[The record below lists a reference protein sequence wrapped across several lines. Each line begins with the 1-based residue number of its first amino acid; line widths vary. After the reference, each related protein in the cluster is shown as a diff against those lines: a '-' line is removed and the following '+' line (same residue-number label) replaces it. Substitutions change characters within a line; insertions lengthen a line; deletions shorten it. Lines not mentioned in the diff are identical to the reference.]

1 MPFDNNGAA
10 LSQLGFDFNADHGQQ
25 TIYKEIPIDLFNPSA
40 RLENTFVLD
49 RVWNGLETG

>member
-1 MPFDNNGAA
+1 MPSINNGAA
-10 LSQLGFDFNADHGQQ
+10 LSQLGFEFNADSRQQ
-25 TIYKEIPIDLFNPSA
+25 TICKEIPIDLFISRA